1 MPLVRGERWKG
12 KDLLNEVE
20 DKSKDFFFMVDIEWE
35 ERKENGD
42 CAYSEV
48 DKLWKTERKR
58 LKRGG
63 GLDRVTK
70 SKERGGK
77 KGRRKS
83 NKNNS

>member
-63 GLDRVTK
+63 LDRVTK